1 MSDHIYKHLEITG
14 SSTIGSDEAIN
25 NAIARVAETVNNLD
39 WFVVTETR
47 GEIAN
52 GKISHWQVTLKIG
65 FRLEG

>member
-1 MSDHIYKHLEITG
+1 MSDHIYKQLEITG
-14 SSTIGSDEAIN
+14 SSTVGSDEAIN
-25 NAIARVAETVNNLD
+25 NAIAKVAETVNNLD

-47 GEIAN
+47 GEIVN